1 MIMKRHVMKEAALL
15 GALLFGTISI
25 DANADAPPPESEPA
39 KRPAVGST
47 VGVQGKLA
55 MAQVGDSRRVFVVE
69 GEDDK
74 RYYLVGGFEDD
85 IKPGA
90 RVYISGTVLED
101 PPTGKPHDN
110 DIPISL
116 TKIKEIA
123 PR

>member
-1 MIMKRHVMKEAALL
+1 MIFKRHVMTQLALM
-15 GALLFGTISI
+15 GALMFGTLAT
-25 DANADAPPPESEPA
+25 DARADEPPPESERA
-39 KRPAVGST
+39 KRPEVGST

-90 RVYISGTVLED
+90 RVYVSGTVIED

-110 DIPISL
+110 DISITLS
-116 TKIKEIA
+116 KIKEIA